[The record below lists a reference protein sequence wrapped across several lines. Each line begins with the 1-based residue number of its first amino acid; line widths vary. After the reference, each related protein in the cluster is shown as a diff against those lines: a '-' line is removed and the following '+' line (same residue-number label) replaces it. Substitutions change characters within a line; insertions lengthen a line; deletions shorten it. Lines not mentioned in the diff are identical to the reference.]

1 MVSLRDSFKFE
12 VSSQED
18 SPSCPLTS
26 NLKLHTPP
34 REIVRNEPN
43 CARPGRVTEEI
54 VQNEAK
60 LGGTGVCGQWQF
72 SCGVVR
78 PASEPCKTNPI
89 SVSGAEDRA
98 GTPNL
103 RGGEMCKT
111 NPIWRGRRGNVQ
123 NEPNLLRRTRGG
135 RTGVSGARY
144 RVPGQEGPAC
154 RPLTSN
160 RGRPGPALKTQVK
173 AGSPRGGP
181 LLQA

>member
-111 NPIWRGRRGNVQ
+111 NRAPRKLVQ
-123 NEPNLLRRTRGG
+123 FSR
-135 RTGVSGARY
+135 
-144 RVPGQEGPAC
+144 
-154 RPLTSN
+154 
-160 RGRPGPALKTQVK
+160 
-173 AGSPRGGP
+173 
-181 LLQA
+181 